1 MTDETLLG
9 IIPDLNWRRGFLK
22 YAHATLLVTNKRLVI
37 ALRPKERAKDPSGDV
52 YRTLGP
58 ETALAETPGNLEI
71 DLSHIRSFRVE
82 SGQALS
88 ADDAPHPDR
97 LILKTEA
104 GKEVFTFGTHS
115 LSSKEAKTLLGSAM
129 RQTAS

>member
-9 IIPDLNWRRGFLK
+9 IIPDLNWRCGFLK
-22 YAHATLLVTNKRLVI
+22 YAHATLVVTNKRLIV
-37 ALRPKERAKDPSGDV
+37 ALRPKERAKDPSGEM
-52 YRTLGP
+52 YRAMGFD
-58 ETALAETPGNLEI
+58 AIRAEAPGNLEI
-71 DLSHIRSFRVE
+71 DLSQIRSFRVE

-115 LSSKEAKTLLGSAM
+115 LSAKEAKALLDHVRGPWVP
-129 RQTAS
+129 

>member
-1 MTDETLLG
+1 MMDETLLG

-22 YAHATLLVTNKRLVI
+22 YVHATLLVTNQRLLV
-37 ALRPKERAKDPSGDV
+37 ALRPKERAKDPSGEV
-52 YRTLGP
+52 YRGMGFD
-58 ETALAETPGNLEI
+58 AIHAESSGNLVI
-71 DLSHIRSFRVE
+71 DLSQIRSFRVE

-97 LILKTEA
+97 LILKTET

-115 LSSKEAKTLLGSAM
+115 LSAREAKALLERALGR
-129 RQTAS
+129 RQ